1 MAVPSLSLSAL
12 VNTRANTDGQ
22 HFSGCVGRHEP
33 TSPDTGG
40 RHGNPTAVKQIEWKR
55 EYSFIVTCLCLN
67 LQLRNI
73 IFYWIFYVG
82 CRLLWHVGYQK
93 RQPTLTANKVG
104 LQCQPVH
111 SGPLQQQSN
120 GKTAYIITG
129 NSNIAQNYII
139 YETLD
144 APEWLKS
151 MEVLQ

>member
-1 MAVPSLSLSAL
+1 MPSACQHLS
-12 VNTRANTDGQ
+12 T
-22 HFSGCVGRHEP
+22 HEP
-33 TSPDTGG
+33 TLTANISRAVLADTS
-40 RHGNPTAVKQIEWKR
+40 RHHPTLAADSRQTNRVKERI
-55 EYSFIVTCLCLN
+55 FIHCYLFVFKPSIAKYYILLDILCWLSVTLTD
-67 LQLRNI
+67 
-73 IFYWIFYVG
+73 
-82 CRLLWHVGYQK
+82 VGYQK
-93 RQPTLTANKVG
+93 REPTLTANKVG